1 MKELLHGCNWLRWRV
16 NRHWREAHRKETFVQ
31 PCLQTRWVQAFKR
44 LYRPVQPRQSK
55 SEFHGSARANAEW
68 MYSPSPESPTEGI
81 RSIGSSRSRMESA
94 PTRSAS
100 LIKRETSGASRF
112 PIGGATRGSG
122 GHRGS
127 TRSGRTP
134 VGRR

>member
-1 MKELLHGCNWLRWRV
+1 MKDLLHGCNWLRSRV

-68 MYSPSPESPTEGI
+68 MYSPSPKALPRESGPLGRLAQEWN
-81 RSIGSSRSRMESA
+81 R
-94 PTRSAS
+94 P
-100 LIKRETSGASRF
+100 
-112 PIGGATRGSG
+112 PRGP
-122 GHRGS
+122 RL
-127 TRSGRTP
+127 
-134 VGRR
+134 